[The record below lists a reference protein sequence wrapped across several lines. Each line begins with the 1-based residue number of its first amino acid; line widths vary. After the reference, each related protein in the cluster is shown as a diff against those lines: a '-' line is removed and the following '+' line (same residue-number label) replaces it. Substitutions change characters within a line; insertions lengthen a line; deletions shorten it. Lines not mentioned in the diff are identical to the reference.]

1 MLNSE
6 KALPL
11 IAALAVWLPLS
22 YFYHPSTGLILG
34 GALIGIGL
42 SALIFWS
49 GERIPLGKTWL
60 LRIFAVSVVAG
71 LMNSTALDVLYS
83 LLSAPAG
90 NRFGVVIEMVITGVV
105 LTALAAFQ
113 GFLGPKKQK

>member
-11 IAALAVWLPLS
+11 VAALAVWLPIS
-22 YFYHPSTGLILG
+22 YFYHPTPGLIIAG
-34 GALIGIGL
+34 TMIGVGL

-49 GERIPLGKTWL
+49 ADRIPQSKTWWL
-60 LRIFAVSVVAG
+60 KIFAVSTVAG
-71 LMNSTALDVLYS
+71 LMNSTALDVAYS
-83 LLSAPAG
+83 LFSAPAG

-105 LTALAAFQ
+105 LTGVAFAQ
-113 GFLGPKKQK
+113 VFFGPKQGK